1 MLQPYKGA
9 NTAQFYV
16 AELTPGVTPTS
27 PSWSTSTTPRPTSAQ
42 KPVST
47 SGTAA
52 SAVGASATAKPCNWP
67 CARWV
72 ITAQR
77 WTEVTAM

>member
-27 PSWSTSTTPRPTSAQ
+27 PSW
-42 KPVST
+42 
-47 SGTAA
+47 
-52 SAVGASATAKPCNWP
+52 
-67 CARWV
+67 
-72 ITAQR
+72 
-77 WTEVTAM
+77 